1 MEKGR
6 LDMWKTCSKKIEAL
20 TKVMSVGDG
29 DKSLPEATKRR
40 ALAKFRPT
48 CDGFLGVGK
57 SGVN

>member
-1 MEKGR
+1 
-6 LDMWKTCSKKIEAL
+6 MWKTCSKKIEAL